1 MIQIQNRHTWFFERN
16 GQYRGNSSTF
26 VVPYTGNSISKT
38 TIKSL
43 NWNRNST
50 ILMLHL
56 MDFNDNTS
64 QSILHLIY
72 WKSSIYPMFTF
83 PCYSFLLPESYLESR
98 QALVVIDGEER
109 GEQKN
114 LPFPYF
120 NSWTATCRQE
130 LDSHNMIG
138 PMD

>member
-64 QSILHLIY
+64 QSILHLTY

-83 PCYSFLLPESYLESR
+83 PCYSFLVPESYLESR
-98 QALVVIDGEER
+98 QALVVIGSL
-109 GEQKN
+109 N
-114 LPFPYF
+114 LY
-120 NSWTATCRQE
+120 
-130 LDSHNMIG
+130 IG
-138 PMD
+138 SSIQSIGSLNL

>member
-83 PCYSFLLPESYLESR
+83 PCYSFLVPESYLVESR
-98 QALVVIDGEER
+98 QALGGHSWR
-109 GEQKN
+109 GEG
-114 LPFPYF
+114 
-120 NSWTATCRQE
+120 R
-130 LDSHNMIG
+130 IG
-138 PMD
+138 KFTVSIV